1 MILMRHLHRRLL
13 SAVVA
18 RRLSQRMTMMTMQML
33 EMRSLQRRKLVVVRR
48 RLPMMQSWVSKT
60 RQQKRELL
68 ERVESRRVLKRL
80 LKTKR
85 TKMWRRK

>member
-1 MILMRHLHRRLL
+1 MILMRHLQRRLL
-13 SAVVA
+13 SVVVA
-18 RRLSQRMTMMTMQML
+18 RRLSQRMTMQML